1 MQSRLIQFDI
11 LKSIL
16 IISVVIGHVLT
27 NDNDMKTIIFWFHM
41 PVFFMIS
48 GFFLKNVND
57 INVFKTREYY
67 IDKIKKYVIPFLSYC
82 IVCYIIFPDESIF
95 KHIVRVLYAGNHN
108 VVSATYPYWFI
119 NILFIALIVYNYI
132 SSKCNFWYKFLI
144 ISLLYI
150 ANYFIFKFIKFN
162 LPWSIELVGIVMA
175 YLFIGDLFKKYSFRK
190 WHLSILVVPIIF
202 TWINFNYSLDYHFN
216 MANKCF
222 DNIFLNIF
230 IPCAFALSL
239 YFVSI
244 GIGYIPIINKFM
256 TKIGECSLTIFFT
269 HAAVIAIFKDYDTTY
284 RVLIAVIIGV
294 VLHFIFNQFKITRI
308 AFLGKKPCVS

>member
-48 GFFLKNVND
+48 GFFLKNVSD
-57 INVFKTREYY
+57 INTFKTREYY
-67 IDKIKKYVIPFLSYC
+67 IDKIKKYVVPFFSYC
-82 IVCYIIFPDESIF
+82 VVCYIIFPDENIL
-95 KHIVRVLYAGNHN
+95 KHIARILYAGNHN

-119 NILFIALIVYNYI
+119 NVLFLALITYNYI
-132 SSKCNFWYKFLI
+132 SCRCSVVCKMMI
-144 ISLLYI
+144 ISLLYVVT
-150 ANYFIFKFIKFN
+150 YFIFKFVKFN
-162 LPWSIELVGIVMA
+162 LPWGVELIGIAMV

-190 WHLSILVVPIIF
+190 WHLAVLVIPIIF

-216 MANKCF
+216 MAGKGL
-222 DNIFLNIF
+222 DNLFLNLF
-230 IPCAFALSL
+230 IPCIFALSL

-244 GIGYIPIINKFM
+244 GIGYIPIIKQIM
-256 TKIGECSLTIFFT
+256 SKIGECSLTIFFT
-269 HAAVIAIFKDYDTTY
+269 HAAVIAIFKDYDITC
-284 RVLIAVIIGV
+284 RVLIAMVIGV
-294 VLHFIFNQFKITRI
+294 ILHYIFYQFNITQF
-308 AFLGKKPCVS
+308 AFLGKKPFN